1 MPHDIPVYI
10 IDDEPEMCRSLSLLL
25 ATGGVPA
32 RSFGCGDLFLDM
44 LDHLVPG
51 IVICDV
57 IMPGTSG
64 IELTRE
70 LVARGRADPVII
82 IAGHAD
88 IPLAVE
94 AIRAGAIDFIEKP
107 FEAKTILDSIAAA
120 QLWAFNQQKPSQMPK
135 LSQRE
140 RQVLE
145 LVMSGATNKE
155 TARLLG
161 ISPRTVETY
170 RAKLFEKTGATSTA
184 QLIRLGLEAG
194 LTGSSS
200 IVQFV
205 AAEAYRQLID

>member
-1 MPHDIPVYI
+1 MPHDVPVYI
-10 IDDEPEMCRSLSLLL
+10 VDDEPEMCRSLSLLL
-25 ATGGVPA
+25 AIGGVPA

-44 LDHLVPG
+44 LDHLSPG
-51 IVICDV
+51 ILICDV
-57 IMPGTSG
+57 MMPGTSG
-64 IELTRE
+64 IELTRTLGE
-70 LVARGRADPVII
+70 RGRADPVII

-107 FEAKTILDSIAAA
+107 FEAKTILDAVEAARKWSLE
-120 QLWAFNQQKPSQMPK
+120 QEKPSQLPK

-145 LVMSGATNKE
+145 FVMAGATNKE

-194 LTGSSS
+194 LTGSAS
-200 IVQFV
+200 IMKFV
-205 AAEAYRQLID
+205 ATETYRQLID